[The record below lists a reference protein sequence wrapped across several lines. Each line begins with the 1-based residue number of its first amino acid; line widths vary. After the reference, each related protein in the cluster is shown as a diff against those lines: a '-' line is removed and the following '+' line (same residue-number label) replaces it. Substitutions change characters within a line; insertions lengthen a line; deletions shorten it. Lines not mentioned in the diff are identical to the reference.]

1 MRALATEVTDA
12 VAAAAVAVFPA
23 RLGEAAVYGAMAA
36 AERSAEVNQ
45 EAKQSAAG
53 GLEAAEDVVAEVAAE
68 VEEVEEVELTEPLRA
83 AHDAHDA
90 LARTTADA
98 STETMVLL
106 LHERDSLAA
115 RLATAEV
122 SSGDPCDRNTRPH
135 VTASLWSWLGRERG

>member
-1 MRALATEVTDA
+1 MRVLATEVTDA
-12 VAAAAVAVFPA
+12 VAAAVVAGVPA

-68 VEEVEEVELTEPLRA
+68 VEEVELTEPLRA
-83 AHDAHDA
+83 AHDAYDA
-90 LARTTADA
+90 LARTTADV

-122 SSGDPCDRNTRPH
+122 CSGDPCDRNTRPH
-135 VTASLWSWLGRERG
+135 VTASLWSWLERARG